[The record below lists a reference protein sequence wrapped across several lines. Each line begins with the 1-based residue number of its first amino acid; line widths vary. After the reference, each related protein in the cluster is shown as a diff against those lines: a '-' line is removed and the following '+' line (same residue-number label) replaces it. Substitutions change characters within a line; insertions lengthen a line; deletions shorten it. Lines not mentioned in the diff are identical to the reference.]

1 MRRLTHTPSND
12 NDDLVARV
20 TRELLDAVRSKVA
33 DASFATR
40 ERTAL
45 EISNEAV
52 RRALQEF
59 LQELADRD
67 EEEIKIGVERY
78 HRHQPGEIQYH
89 SLCGAL
95 RVHRWT
101 YRQSGVRNGPT
112 VVPLELRAG
121 LIERATPAL
130 AYAVAHGYAKAPIRS
145 VERDL
150 YAAHREPPSRATLER
165 MARAIGTDAK
175 ESLMTLERGV
185 RRTEEIPRQTRGIT
199 LGMDRTTVPME
210 EPRED
215 GSDRIV
221 VNYRMAYV
229 GTVALT
235 DRDGTVLKSW
245 KYAGPAHEGPMQ
257 IVQRMMNDLRKTRS
271 AKPRVRIGLVQ
282 DGAPELWGLM
292 QDALRA
298 ERTIGRWH
306 EAIDMY
312 HLMERLSK
320 ALELVEPDEA
330 QRAKQLEQWRK
341 LLLRDDGGIARVA
354 RFFELKFGWLRS
366 ERKRQR
372 QTWMSAGWMPAEHG
386 LLAPMPRGMR
396 RPPAPPPRRW
406 NTAQADGVSRLLW
419 CYLAN
424 PRFFRYATLA
434 RLGLHVGSGVTEGAC
449 KSLIAARAK
458 RGGQRWREPGISAVL
473 TLRSLVESER
483 FDAFWK
489 RFARRF
495 APLAH
500 AA

>member
-1 MRRLTHTPSND
+1 
-12 NDDLVARV
+12 
-20 TRELLDAVRSKVA
+20 
-33 DASFATR
+33 
-40 ERTAL
+40 
-45 EISNEAV
+45 
-52 RRALQEF
+52 
-59 LQELADRD
+59 
-67 EEEIKIGVERY
+67 
-78 HRHQPGEIQYH
+78 
-89 SLCGAL
+89 
-95 RVHRWT
+95 
-101 YRQSGVRNGPT
+101 
-112 VVPLELRAG
+112 
-121 LIERATPAL
+121 
-130 AYAVAHGYAKAPIRS
+130 
-145 VERDL
+145 
-150 YAAHREPPSRATLER
+150 
-165 MARAIGTDAK
+165 
-175 ESLMTLERGV
+175 
-185 RRTEEIPRQTRGIT
+185 
-199 LGMDRTTVPME
+199 
-210 EPRED
+210 
-215 GSDRIV
+215 
-221 VNYRMAYV
+221 
-229 GTVALT
+229 
-235 DRDGTVLKSW
+235 
-245 KYAGPAHEGPMQ
+245 
-257 IVQRMMNDLRKTRS
+257 
-271 AKPRVRIGLVQ
+271 VQ

-354 RFFELKFGWLRS
+354 RFFELKFGWWLRS